1 MEYNI
6 YAGGELAGEFSE
18 RAPHRGDLGEIDMSE
33 RNEDGLRAL
42 RQHPLVARINAWMT
56 TPLYVMTIMLLA
68 VIGYVCS
75 MEIAVYT
82 VYMFIGLYLS
92 LLGEDY
98 LPVMPMVFACYI
110 IPSAKNNPG
119 MSEGSIFYPE
129 NGGVFILTIAALFA
143 ISILAR
149 LCTDRELGGIRF
161 LKSQR
166 KLLPGLLAVGAA
178 YLLAGTGSG
187 HYFDKGLQ
195 NLLFG
200 GIQFVALA
208 FVYWFF
214 AGAVRWERVRTDYF
228 VWMGFGYGLVILC
241 EILHIYLTGNL
252 VRPDGVIEIGKISS
266 GWGNA
271 NNIGAMIAMTVPFA
285 FYLSC
290 REKHGWIYNFCASML
305 LVGVVLTSSRTA
317 ILGAGF
323 AYGCA
328 FLMSVRRSRLDGN
341 RGNLIAHALTVLAVI
356 AVIVVFWDKLLRLF
370 TIMIDKGFDSSRRD
384 TLYVAGIKQWLKYP
398 IFGGTFYP
406 IDYRPE
412 EWSEV
417 AAFTAFFP
425 PRWHNTLVQLAACC
439 GTVGLAAYGWH
450 RFQTIRLWWG
460 RNDQSH
466 VVCIGLSVL
475 SLLLMSLLDC
485 HMYNIGPA
493 LFYSMALAFL
503 EKCPDTK

>member
-1 MEYNI
+1 M
-6 YAGGELAGEFSE
+6 LAGRLPNNSTES
-18 RAPHRGDLGEIDMSE
+18 APGWGGSGEITMVE
-33 RNEDGLRAL
+33 RNIRAL
-42 RQHPLVARINAWMT
+42 RDHPLICRINAWMR
-56 TPLYVMTIMLLA
+56 TPLYVMMIMLLA
-68 VIGYVCS
+68 ATAYVCS
-75 MEIAVYT
+75 VEIGVYT
-82 VYMFIGLYLS
+82 VFMLIGLYLS
-92 LLGEDY
+92 LFGDDY

-110 IPSAKNNPG
+110 IPSARNNPG

-129 NGGVFILTIAALFA
+129 NGGVYILAIGAVFAL
-143 ISILAR
+143 SILIR
-149 LCTDRELGGIRF
+149 LCTDPELGGVSF
-161 LKSQR
+161 LKAKR
-166 KLLPGLLAVGAA
+166 KLLPGLLAVGGA
-178 YLLAGTGSG
+178 YLLSGVGSG

-195 NLLFG
+195 NLFFA
-200 GIQFVALA
+200 GIQFLALA
-208 FVYWFF
+208 FLYWFF
-214 AGAVRWERVRTDYF
+214 AGAVRWDRVRGDYF

-241 EILHIYLTGNL
+241 EILHIYLAGDL

-271 NNIGAMIAMTVPFA
+271 NNIGAMIAMTIPFA

-290 REKHGWIYNFCASML
+290 REKHGWIYNICASL
-305 LVGVVLTSSRTA
+305 LMVGVVLTSSRTA

-341 RGNLIAHALTVLAVI
+341 KGNLIAHVLTVLAVI
-356 AVIVVFWDKLLRLF
+356 AVVVVFWDKLLRLF

-398 IFGGTFYP
+398 VFGGTFYP
-406 IDYRPE
+406 IDYTPE

-439 GTVGLAAYGWH
+439 GTAGLAAYGWH

-460 RNDQSH
+460 RRDQPH

-485 HMYNIGPA
+485 HMYNVGPA
-493 LFYSMALAFL
+493 LYYSMALACL
-503 EKCPDTK
+503 EKSPDTK